1 MDRFTAPILWAMASC
16 ATGAMLRELFI
27 GEIALKTCSGLA
39 LAAVLAFALSGN
51 TVRAQDA
58 NTSDA
63 VTDTTTESDA
73 PADAAAMPAVADI
86 PLASPDARAIREAS
100 AADAWG
106 GPRQPGDATLS
117 DRVVAYDIDV
127 ELDPEKHTLDGKQKL
142 TWRNRSNVAV
152 GSIYLHLYL
161 NAFRSEGSTYF
172 TESRENG
179 FAFRSDVATEEGD
192 WGYTDLKKVEQN
204 GQEVSWEFVHPD
216 GGPET
221 DMTVVRFDLPEPVM
235 PGASTTLDIDFHAQ
249 LPRVVAR
256 TGYFDSFHLI
266 GQWFPKIA
274 VLELPG
280 ERGATEPRWNAHEF
294 HLHSEFYADFGS
306 FDVRITVPEAYTV
319 GATGKL
325 QGEPTV
331 ADGKRTSR
339 YVQDDVID
347 FAWTAFDRYGEL
359 NGEWTYEGSPDVSIR
374 VLYPTEYEDNA
385 APALKATQD
394 SLTWFSD
401 TLGAY
406 PYETVTV
413 VIPPNNAGEA
423 GGMEYPT
430 FFTADSVDDYEPDTI
445 GAWGLDFVT
454 IHEFGHGYFMGI
466 LASNEFEEPM
476 LDEGLNEYW
485 DQRMMRDREQDIPLS
500 FAPLKWFGIKPKLP
514 AFEMERLGARLA
526 DGLDGM
532 GENSWNRY
540 SSGSYGSVYSRTA
553 TTMRDLEDL
562 LGREKMEEAFKLYY
576 ARWKFRHPSVAD
588 LRDALIDGSGQPD
601 IVNRV
606 FDSQVYGVE
615 RIDDS
620 IVKVDSMRQRPLL
633 GLFEDADG
641 KVTEVTEESRDK
653 TMEDARKA
661 WKEEN
666 PDAKDEDAGPY
677 PWISHVLVRRDG
689 DRLPAKL
696 KVVFEDDSEEVIEWD
711 DDARWK
717 RFTFT
722 KPVKIRSAQLDP
734 DNIRYLD
741 LNRLDNSRTRDS
753 NPSAVRQFVAATAS
767 AAQTF
772 FALMVN
778 L

>member
-39 LAAVLAFALSGN
+39 LAAVLAFALSA
-51 TVRAQDA
+51 TTAWAQDA
-58 NTSDA
+58 SSIDA
-63 VTDTTTESDA
+63 STETATESDA

-430 FFTADSVDDYEPDTI
+430 FFTADSVDDYEPGTI

-562 LGREKMEEAFKLYY
+562 LGRVRRHLLAPRLVDAARERVGVPVHEHHRQELGVHRLLPLAPRDRLVLPLVLAAEAGRDEEHEDVRAPHR
-576 ARWKFRHPSVAD
+576 AEA
-588 LRDALIDGSGQPD
+588 
-601 IVNRV
+601 
-606 FDSQVYGVE
+606 GV
-615 RIDDS
+615 
-620 IVKVDSMRQRPLL
+620 
-633 GLFEDADG
+633 
-641 KVTEVTEESRDK
+641 
-653 TMEDARKA
+653 
-661 WKEEN
+661 
-666 PDAKDEDAGPY
+666 
-677 PWISHVLVRRDG
+677 VRRDA
-689 DRLPAKL
+689 RLDGEVRLLAHPDVDPPLHERRAQIAAGRVEVL
-696 KVVFEDDSEEVIEWD
+696 DGRAEEDDEPLAHGALSSHPCGCPWAFS
-711 DDARWK
+711 AR
-717 RFTFT
+717 
-722 KPVKIRSAQLDP
+722 
-734 DNIRYLD
+734 
-741 LNRLDNSRTRDS
+741 SR
-753 NPSAVRQFVAATAS
+753 
-767 AAQTF
+767 
-772 FALMVN
+772 
-778 L
+778 

>member
-1 MDRFTAPILWAMASC
+1 M
-16 ATGAMLRELFI
+16 
-27 GEIALKTCSGLA
+27 KTNPGLA
-39 LAAVLAFALSGN
+39 LFAVLAFSLCGQTS
-51 TVRAQDA
+51 RAQDA
-58 NTSDA
+58 SASDA
-63 VTDTTTESDA
+63 TAETTTDAATADDA
-73 PADAAAMPAVADI
+73 PVSLDVADI
-86 PLASPDARAIREAS
+86 ALASADARAIRVAS

-106 GPRQPGDATLS
+106 GPRQPGTATLS

-127 ELDPEKHTLDGKQKL
+127 ELDPVEHTLDGKQKL
-142 TWRNRSNVAV
+142 TWRNRSDVVV
-152 GSIYLHLYL
+152 GSVYLHLYL

-172 TESRENG
+172 TESRERG
-179 FAFRSDVATEEGD
+179 FAFRSDVDTEEGD
-192 WGYTDLKKVEQN
+192 WGYTDLTKVEQN
-204 GQEVSWEFVHPD
+204 GAAVSWEFVHPD

-221 DMTVVRFDLPEPVM
+221 DLTVVRFDLPEPVL

-256 TGYFDSFHLI
+256 TGYYDSFHLI

-280 ERGATEPRWNAHEF
+280 ERGATAPRWNAHEM
-294 HLHSEFYADFGS
+294 HLHSEFFADFGS
-306 FDVRITVPEAYTV
+306 YDVRITVPEAFTV

-325 QGEPTV
+325 IGEPTV

-339 YVQDDVID
+339 YVQHDVID

-359 NGEWTYEGSPDVSIR
+359 TGNWSGEGSPEVTVR

-385 APALKATQD
+385 APVLKATQD
-394 SLTWFSD
+394 SLAYFSK

-406 PYETVTV
+406 PYDTVTA
-413 VIPPNNAGEA
+413 VIPPYNAGEA

-445 GAWGLDFVT
+445 GAWALDFVT

-485 DQRMMRDREQDIPLS
+485 NQRMMRERQQDIRIDLP
-500 FAPLKWFGIKPKLP
+500 PLKWFGIKPSL
-514 AFEMERLGARLA
+514 ASFDMERLGARLA
-526 DGLDGM
+526 EGVDGM
-532 GENSWNRY
+532 GENAWNRY

-562 LGREKMEEAFKLYY
+562 VGREQMEAAFKLYY
-576 ARWKFRHPSVAD
+576 ERWKFRHPSVAD
-588 LRDALIDGSGQPD
+588 LRDALIEGTGQPD

-606 FDSQVYGVE
+606 FESQVYGVE
-615 RIDDS
+615 RVDDY
-620 IVKVDSMRQRPLL
+620 IVKVDSMRQKPLL
-633 GLFEDADG
+633 GLFEDDNG
-641 KVTEVTEESRDK
+641 EIVETTEESRDEA
-653 TMEDARKA
+653 MEDARKA
-661 WKEEN
+661 WKEAN
-666 PDAKDEDAGPY
+666 PEAKEDAGPY
-677 PWISHVLVRRDG
+677 PWISHVVVRRDG

-711 DDARWK
+711 DNARWK
-717 RFTFT
+717 RFSFS

-734 DNIRYLD
+734 DNVRYLD
-741 LNRLDNSRTRDS
+741 MNRLDNSRTREP
-753 NPSAVRQFVAATAS
+753 NRSAVRQFVAATAS
-767 AAQTF
+767 VAQTF